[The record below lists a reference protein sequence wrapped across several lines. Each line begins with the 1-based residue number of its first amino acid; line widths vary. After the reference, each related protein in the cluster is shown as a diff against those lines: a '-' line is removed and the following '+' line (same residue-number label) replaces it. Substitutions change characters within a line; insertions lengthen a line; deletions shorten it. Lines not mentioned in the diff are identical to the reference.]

1 MFRVFSRYCRIILWR
16 SHEKEKKY
24 RCADFLAALTVVI
37 LVTSSM
43 LLRGMDTQSIS
54 YSDVVGLFKNE
65 QVKEFEI
72 DEKNNMTILKQD
84 NTIVSYKLRSLE
96 LYYLD

>member
-1 MFRVFSRYCRIILWR
+1 M
-16 SHEKEKKY
+16 KKKRNY
-24 RCADFLAALTVVI
+24 GALIFWLLLTVVI

-65 QVKEFEI
+65 QVKEFE
-72 DEKNNMTILKQD
+72 DRRKE
-84 NTIVSYKLRSLE
+84 
-96 LYYLD
+96 